1 MEFKIGINSILEE
14 AKSINLILEKA
25 KEYHKYNWLEE
36 AEKFYRAILV
46 EKPDHPEA
54 SHSLGDIAMRVN
66 KPELALV
73 FFEKALKINPDCK
86 QFQNSLE
93 NVKKELESRSIINQ
107 NVENSKIFELIGN
120 DFVFE
125 RKLRSLENK
134 LFLLN
139 DKINSIHEAL
149 NSLDVFQMK
158 NIDDISSRMLPI
170 ESINKNSTKTLI
182 AFGGM
187 TQGLSMPPKEFF
199 KSLVHK
205 NINIIFVK
213 DFKQCWYQKG
223 LLGKTNDVESS
234 IDYLNNLI
242 PKTTE
247 KLVVLGAS
255 AGGFAAIRFG
265 VALNADRIMA
275 FSPQTLIDEET
286 ASVFSKSC
294 LRDMTFDN
302 TDLDLKK
309 VLNKYNPIN
318 KIEVY
323 YAKNNNRDKIAVNHI
338 EDYVKK
344 FSYETDTHLLASYL
358 KEKGL
363 LKEIIDSICKN

>member
-1 MEFKIGINSILEE
+1 MDYKTSINSILEK
-14 AKSINLILEKA
+14 AKSINSILEKA

-36 AEKFYRAILV
+36 AEKYYRAILV
-46 EKPDHPEA
+46 EIPDHPEA
-54 SHSLGDIAMRVN
+54 NHNLGDIAMRVN
-66 KPELALV
+66 KPEVALV
-73 FFEKALKINPDCK
+73 FFEKALRINPDCK

-93 NVKKELESRSIINQ
+93 NVKKKLKARSIINQ
-107 NVENSKIFELIGN
+107 NIEDSDIFELIGN

-125 RKLRSLENK
+125 RKIKSLENK

-139 DKINSIHEAL
+139 DKINTIHEAL
-149 NSLDVFQMK
+149 VSLDVFKMK

-170 ESINKNSTKTLI
+170 ETINKNSKKTLI

-187 TQGLSMPPKEFF
+187 AGGLSMPPKEFF

-223 LLGKTNDVESS
+223 LLGKTSDIESS
-234 IDYLNNLI
+234 IEYLKNII

-247 KLVVLGAS
+247 KLVTLGAS
-255 AGGFAAIRFG
+255 AGGYAAIRFG
-265 VALNADRIMA
+265 IALNADRIMA
-275 FSPQTLIDEET
+275 FSPQTLIDEEMVR
-286 ASVFSKSC
+286 VFSKSC
-294 LRDMTFDN
+294 LRDMKFDN
-302 TDLDLKK
+302 IDLDLKK
-309 VLNKYNPIN
+309 ILAKYNPKI

-323 YAKNNNRDKIAVNHI
+323 YSVDNNRDKINVDHI
-338 EDYVKK
+338 KDYVKE

-363 LKEIIDSICKN
+363 LEGILDSI